1 MVNRIYEWDDSF
13 PIGQRA
19 HQLDDVTNRY
29 GLFDP
34 HNPPQKIEPN
44 KQVKVQLEP
53 MGLWA
58 GHWQIQS
65 DLCTLYNI
73 TLTSELSSVGVF
85 LRYGTMSTIVHYS
98 HFDRILGRQLKADAV
113 DAPRTTGRVRCLK
126 KGHWF
131 ISIVNDQPRTEDIVF
146 SMAEIG
152 KFLFM
157 DLTLF
162 T

>member
-1 MVNRIYEWDDSF
+1 
-13 PIGQRA
+13 
-19 HQLDDVTNRY
+19 
-29 GLFDP
+29 
-34 HNPPQKIEPN
+34 
-44 KQVKVQLEP
+44 

-113 DAPRTTGRVRCLK
+113 VKRDSNELPKEAFPSVSSETHVKPVSHSL
-126 KGHWF
+126 
-131 ISIVNDQPRTEDIVF
+131 
-146 SMAEIG
+146 
-152 KFLFM
+152 
-157 DLTLF
+157 
-162 T
+162 